1 MHNKSTEKNLTL
13 GIGIAHP
20 NEGMNL
26 LSPITL
32 GDYSLRNRVVMAPMT
47 RSRADANGVPSP
59 LAAEYYG
66 SRADAGLIVTEGTGP
81 SASGMGYPRTPGI
94 YSPAQIA
101 AWRKVTDA
109 IHTRGGIT
117 FLQIMHVGRIAHSA
131 NRTITDPPVA
141 PSAVRAGGE
150 MWTDSQGMQPF
161 DLPRALEL
169 AEIPA
174 VIAEYAQATRNAL
187 EAGFDGVELHSASG
201 YLPNQFL
208 SPGTNKRDDAYGGS
222 IENRIRFAV
231 EALRAMI
238 AAAGSPGKVGMKVSP
253 GMPFN
258 DIGFD
263 DPLSTHLALA
273 KAIAPYGIA
282 YLHVMRTGIGAEAAL
297 REVFPGTLFAGGGF
311 KKNEANQV
319 LAEGRADAIVFG
331 SSYVANPDLVTRF
344 ERDAPL
350 NAPDPSTFF
359 SAGPKGYTDYP
370 VLA

>member
-1 MHNKSTEKNLTL
+1 
-13 GIGIAHP
+13 
-20 NEGMNL
+20 MNL
-26 LSPITL
+26 SSPITL

-47 RSRADANGVPSP
+47 RSRADAQGVPSP

-101 AWRKVTDA
+101 AWRNVTEA
-109 IHTRGGIT
+109 VHARGGTI

-131 NRTITDPPVA
+131 NRTIPAPPVA
-141 PSAVRAGGE
+141 PSAIRAGGE
-150 MWTDSQGMQPF
+150 MWTDAMGMQPF
-161 DLPRALEL
+161 DLPRALEV
-169 AEIPA
+169 AEIPS
-174 VIAEYAQATRNAL
+174 VIGEYAEATRNAMS
-187 EAGFDGVELHSASG
+187 AGFDGVELHSASG

-208 SPGTNKRDDAYGGS
+208 STGTNKRDDAYGGS

-231 EALRAMI
+231 EALAVMI
-238 AAAGSPGKVGMKVSP
+238 AEAGSPGKVGMKVSP
-253 GMPFN
+253 GMAFN
-258 DIGFD
+258 DIGHD
-263 DPLSTHLALA
+263 DPLPTYLALA
-273 KAIAPYGIA
+273 KAIAPHGPA
-282 YLHVMRTGIGAEAAL
+282 YLHVMRTGIGAETAL
-297 REVFPGTLFAGGGF
+297 REVFPGTLLVGGGF
-311 KKNEANQV
+311 KRDEASQV

-331 SSYVANPDLVTRF
+331 STYVANPDLVTRF

-359 SAGPKGYTDYP
+359 SPGPKGYTDYP

>member
-1 MHNKSTEKNLTL
+1 
-13 GIGIAHP
+13 
-20 NEGMNL
+20 MNL
-26 LSPITL
+26 FSPITL

-47 RSRADANGVPSP
+47 RSRADAQGVPSP

-66 SRADAGLIVTEGTGP
+66 SRADAGLIISEGTGP

-94 YSPAQIA
+94 YTPAQIA
-101 AWRKVTDA
+101 AWRQVTDA
-109 IHTRGGIT
+109 VHARGGTT

-131 NRTITDPPVA
+131 NRTIPDPPVA
-141 PSAVRAGGE
+141 PSAIRAAGE
-150 MWTDSQGMQPF
+150 MWTDSMGMQPF

-174 VIAEYAQATRNAL
+174 VIEEYAQATRNAL
-187 EAGFDGVELHSASG
+187 AAGFDGVELHSASG

-208 SPGTNKRDDAYGGS
+208 STGTNKRDDAYGGS

-231 EALRAMI
+231 EALTAMI

-258 DIGFD
+258 DIGHD
-263 DPLSTHLALA
+263 DPLPTYLALA
-273 KAIAPYGIA
+273 KAVAALRPA

-297 REVFPGTLFAGGGF
+297 REAFPGTLLVGGGF
-311 KKNEANQV
+311 KKEEATQF

-331 SSYVANPDLVTRF
+331 SSYVANPDLVTRLASDF
-344 ERDAPL
+344 PL